1 MSGGATRRSPAV
13 VHTHTRTAPPH
24 SAGAG
29 KTYTMFG
36 PDLDVAA
43 ATAQDAS
50 RLGLIP
56 RALHE
61 LFERIGAR
69 AESGAAVPTVHV
81 SYFQLYLNDVYDLL
95 GTFASG
101 GGAHGT
107 PPPALAMRE
116 GPHGAELP
124 ELTMHQC
131 DSVHTVLALLQWGA
145 AYKQVAA
152 TALNAR
158 SSRAHTFFTVQVQ
171 YPAAVPGSA
180 ASLTFVDLAGS
191 ERVSRT
197 GATGRTLTEAKHINK
212 SLSALGNVVS
222 ALASAASMS
231 ATHIDL
237 SARDEPGS
245 AAGPA
250 LEDASFVPWRDSK
263 LTRLLQPYMGTRCS
277 LTIALSLAPGQ
288 DMVGETMASVLFA
301 ARARGLL
308 DEPVEFAIMPGSA
321 LWPESPSSAAA
332 RHSGQLSASDWG
344 GTGSIA
350 SPQHPVALVAL
361 SRSHAGSVRA
371 GASAQTAAMQRALD
385 AARDEARQASAQA
398 RQLEQANEELQEQ
411 LTASQEAEFEAQA
424 AVIELQS
431 TLRKTEAQL
440 HATAQELAKLKA
452 GQQPARPSGRAP
464 APQLQP
470 AQTPRTPVLRQ
481 ENQHLHAQV
490 QALQAQL
497 TALLDSIEQ
506 PAEAGQ
512 PAGPNGFIAVDN
524 VLHAATQRAAQVE
537 LDSAHA
543 QRAPAVAAAT
553 PAPSSPQQHPDSPP
567 LTSRSEQPAGAN
579 AAAAL
584 GRWLLS
590 MAEADQPGSA
600 HPLGFTGWQTPQ
612 RASAMQTP
620 TAAPPPQP
628 SSTVPWSVA
637 SIAPQP
643 TEHAAHPTLQ
653 EPPAPAPAP
662 IEPAAPAPEPQ
673 PAAESSADF
682 SYMASTPAIAWRM
695 QLSDQLSATPAKPAA
710 GPRMQR
716 LMAAARAALQ
726 ASSAKQGA
734 AHAPAP
740 ATSQVSVPPGAGA
753 QAEARP
759 QPGPRP
765 PTQPRPPSV
774 QSRASSV
781 SSTRPRARTPTIP
794 MTDADRAEPVEDI
807 APARPQDTRQFQTNP
822 LLMAAAASHSA
833 EDIASAI
840 TQ

>member
-1 MSGGATRRSPAV
+1 
-13 VHTHTRTAPPH
+13 
-24 SAGAG
+24 
-29 KTYTMFG
+29 MFG

-116 GPHGAELP
+116 GPQGAELP

-171 YPAAVPGSA
+171 YPAAEPGSA

-245 AAGPA
+245 LAGPA

-332 RHSGQLSASDWG
+332 RHGGQMPASDWG

-361 SRSHAGSVRA
+361 NRSHAGSVRA
-371 GASAQTAAMQRALD
+371 GASAQTVAMQRALD

-411 LTASQEAEFEAQA
+411 LEASQEAEFEAQA

-490 QALQAQL
+490 QALQEQL

-506 PAEAGQ
+506 PAEPGQ
-512 PAGPNGFIAVDN
+512 LAPAPNGFIAVDN
-524 VLHAATQRAAQVE
+524 VLHEAIQRAAE
-537 LDSAHA
+537 ADLGSAHA
-543 QRAPAVAAAT
+543 QQAPAVAAVT
-553 PAPSSPQQHPDSPP
+553 PGPEPAPQHPDSPP
-567 LTSRSEQPAGAN
+567 LTSRSEQPVGAN

-600 HPLGFTGWQTPQ
+600 HPLGSTGWQTPQ

-620 TAAPPPQP
+620 AAAPPPQP
-628 SSTVPWSVA
+628 PSTVPWSTA
-637 SIAPQP
+637 SVAPQP
-643 TEHAAHPTLQ
+643 TEHAARVAMQ
-653 EPPAPAPAP
+653 EQPAAPAPAP
-662 IEPAAPAPEPQ
+662 VQPAPVQPAPVQPAPAAVPEPQ
-673 PAAESSADF
+673 PAAEPSADF

-695 QLSDQLSATPAKPAA
+695 QLSDQLSAAPAKPAA
-710 GPRMQR
+710 EPRMQR
-716 LMAAARAALQ
+716 LMAAAKAALQ

-734 AHAPAP
+734 ARAPAP
-740 ATSQVSVPPGAGA
+740 VASQDIVPPGASA
-753 QAEARP
+753 QADARP

-765 PTQPRPPSV
+765 PTQPRPSSV
-774 QSRASSV
+774 QSRASSI
-781 SSTRPRARTPTIP
+781 SSVRPRARTPTIP
-794 MTDADRAEPVEDI
+794 MSDADRAEPVEDI

-822 LLMAAAASHSA
+822 LLMAAAASHSE
-833 EDIASAI
+833 EDIASTI